1 MQPPRYHVSICV
13 CTYKRPQLLERLL
26 NKLQT
31 QITQD
36 LFSFSVVVIDNDAQ
50 ESGKDPVERAQQRS
64 TFEINYDVEPERS
77 ISLARNRSVHNSRGD
92 LIAFIDD
99 DEFPDDAWLSSHLR
113 TLLDTKAD
121 GVLGPVKPHFDGE
134 GPVWLVRSGLL
145 ERSYFK
151 TNQII
156 QDSRDTRT
164 GNVLIWKRVFDGA
177 DGCFDPK
184 YGRSGGGDAIFFKR
198 MMAKGKVFVWCN
210 EACVY
215 ETVVPERQTRSY
227 YLKRAC
233 TRGLGEAWDTKFLSR
248 GTIRSLI
255 AIPLYTLSLPFL
267 LLFGQHLFMRYLV
280 KNCDHVSK
288 ILGHLG
294 IKLVRERPYN
304 AA

>member
-177 DGCFDPK
+177 DGFFDPK